1 MFKASIE
8 ECTTQLDDALQQY
21 SSRITQAQA
30 GEVFYSGFYPHLET
44 WYQIQKQLT
53 AFLEEQGFV
62 RGARLLAVPG
72 YRLPYAAT
80 PAQQAPQFDLEH
92 TYFVQVPR
100 RAHKEVRQM
109 ASILGLPKAKRGAF
123 VLEARPNLDAPATAW
138 RQPVGKVCEL
148 SDDSGLVAL
157 RVWSTDP
164 YDAHLTYVGG
174 GEYEVIIDHVIVDE
188 DPHTIREYFHDY
200 VLFNPE
206 R

>member
-1 MFKASIE
+1 MIKANIE
-8 ECTTQLDDALQQY
+8 ERASQLEVVLRQY
-21 SSRITQAQA
+21 SGRIVEAQT
-30 GEVFYSGFYPHLET
+30 GKVFCHSSYPGDL
-44 WYQIQKQLT
+44 YRNQKQLT
-53 AFLEEQGFV
+53 AFLDEQGFV
-62 RGARLLAVPG
+62 RGARLLAILG
-72 YRLPYAAT
+72 YRLPYAVAL
-80 PAQQAPQFDLEH
+80 AQRAPQFDLER
-92 TYFVQVPR
+92 TYFVRVPR

-109 ASILGLPKAKRGAF
+109 ASTLGLPKAKRGAF
-123 VLEARPNLDAPATAW
+123 VLGARPNLDAPAIAR

-174 GEYEVIIDHVIVDE
+174 GEYEVVTDHVIVDE

-200 VLFNPE
+200 VLLNPG

>member
-1 MFKASIE
+1 MIKPKIE
-8 ECTTQLDDALQQY
+8 ERASQLEVVLRQY
-21 SSRITQAQA
+21 SRRIAEAQT
-30 GEVFYSGFYPHLET
+30 GKVFCLSSYLED
-44 WYQIQKQLT
+44 QDRIQKQLT

-62 RGARLLAVPG
+62 RGALLLAIPG

-80 PAQQAPQFDLEH
+80 MAQRAPQFDLEH

-100 RAHKEVRQM
+100 RAHKNIRRI
-109 ASILGLPKAKRGAF
+109 ASTMRIPKAKHGAF
-123 VLEARPNLDAPATAW
+123 ILGARPNLDAPATAW

-148 SDDSGLVAL
+148 YDDSGLVAL

-174 GEYEVIIDHVIVDE
+174 GEYEVVIDHVIVDE
-188 DPHTIREYFHDY
+188 DPRTIREYFHDY
-200 VLFNPE
+200 ALFGPG

>member
-8 ECTTQLDDALQQY
+8 ERTTQLDDALQQY
-21 SSRITQAQA
+21 SSRIAEAQV
-30 GEVFYSGFYPHLET
+30 GKVFCHSSYLGDPDRSQE
-44 WYQIQKQLT
+44 QLT

-62 RGARLLAVPG
+62 RGARLLAIPG

-80 PAQQAPQFDLEH
+80 PAQRAPQFDLEH
-92 TYFVQVPR
+92 AYFVQVPR

-123 VLEARPNLDAPATAW
+123 ILGARPNLDAPATAW

-164 YDAHLTYVGG
+164 YDAHLIYIGG
-174 GEYEVIIDHVIVDE
+174 GVYEVAIDRVIVDE
-188 DPHTIREYFHDY
+188 DPRTIREYFHDY
-200 VLFNPE
+200 VLFNPG